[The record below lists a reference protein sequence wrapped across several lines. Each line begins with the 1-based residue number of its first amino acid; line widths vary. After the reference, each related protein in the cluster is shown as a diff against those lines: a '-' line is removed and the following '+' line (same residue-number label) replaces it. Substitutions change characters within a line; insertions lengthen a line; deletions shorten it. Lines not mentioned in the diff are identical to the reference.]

1 MKKSILISL
10 LSLTCFS
17 LLAVACS
24 EPSSP
29 KDSVSG
35 ETHVVEFK
43 SGTGFTY
50 QKTESGNKL
59 TIDKGESISFSLDIG
74 AFYTGTPIVLANG
87 TAVASSE
94 GVYTLT
100 VQEDTTITVEGIQ
113 KDVSNMLGTG
123 AFDDAF
129 VISRPI
135 DLVYIAEQVN
145 AGNETYA
152 AAAYVLGGD
161 IDCKG
166 ETLNVIGD
174 MRTENAFFSGCV
186 SCYTDPSTNEATRY
200 TISNFKINASGAG
213 YVGLFGCVQ
222 ADLTTDGSGMFYGIR
237 IENFEITAS
246 VKNMKT
252 DPVLYCGGL
261 IGYGMGATM
270 YLCDAVNGEIN
281 VLADE
286 NYFSFAGGLIGC
298 QQASYQQNLGQV
310 FSSEIA
316 YSTVDVDVNAIQGSV
331 LYAGGI
337 VGYAFTDSVVAPSF
351 IHNAYATGNV
361 SGAARAGGIA
371 GGLGQYTSVSNCYTT
386 GDVYAN
392 CTQSSALVTDK
403 EYCYAFAGGLVGF
416 AENDTSINDGF
427 SAGSAVATAREGK
440 AYAQA
445 NADVGGGYAAGKT
458 SVNSQQY
465 AAENCLGEITAT
477 TANTQAQTTLGWRE
491 HDWTFTDN
499 AFPTINYAPAE
510 GTVATV
516 VTVKYVTGD
525 KNVTIKVNGETQ
537 KQITYQDSYAPL
549 VDAFNSG
556 DLGIYLAADG
566 NGYRSFGYFF
576 DEACTKPVP
585 YSYLTTSDKT
595 LYVGFADHTKI
606 IGNYELLTPSG
617 KVALELTADG
627 FALYQDGALPQKARY
642 QFDGEELLLESV
654 KFTKY
659 YNGAIDSELSVNGD
673 ERFDMNRYQYANFSA
688 TLQNGALQ
696 LFDGVYFTKSAPLT
710 AYKSGALPLLVG
722 DYYVQKGSDVTYYT
736 FRADG
741 TATGVYNDIPTEYT
755 YTLSNAQITLKVGS
769 TTETLAQSELNSYDV
784 FKGTWSK
791 RASVGKTYVFD
802 GMGGWTSYYGKTAT
816 ASGTYAAGEQDDTA
830 WTGFYS
836 LRTSGTYTLNGD
848 SKITLSSG
856 ETVTFTT
863 DGFLSVSKNGVNE
876 TYYPENSHVG
886 KWNAENGSVSLS
898 LQGLKENGEGNATL
912 TFAGGYVHELI
923 YEPSEDGEYVCLY
936 QLQTADD
943 VTYKVVF
950 GYFRYEKTG
959 NVLSL
964 TVYNP
969 YDLET
974 ETGYTAHVL
983 QVVDEY
989 EGEWVSADELFQKLT
1004 FNGAGN
1010 YYDAF
1015 TASGKLTIG
1024 GETVDYKLNGNT
1036 LQGTFLYHDVEYTVL
1051 LDENTQQVK
1060 ILSGAN
1066 EITLER
1072 KDELSALS
1080 LIAFDKKT
1088 FTAGKKYAFD
1098 GYGNLAKGGKMTV
1111 DGTTYVYKKALNGYT
1126 LYEGETAIGAI
1137 ALSQDG
1143 SHYQLTL
1150 HGNATALYTENALMG
1165 DWAISGAFALLQIG
1179 ASDLNG
1185 NVLVRYENA
1194 ISSMRMLDP
1203 SVYTF
1208 SCEIESMPRTFYVFL
1223 LGEQGKT
1230 HGLAL
1235 SEYDS
1240 LAYRNYQICSRADAY
1255 FGTWTQENGNFALS
1269 FDGVHFD
1276 KNNRYANGT
1285 AHLMYKGKTT
1295 VYSYTVNP
1303 SGKVVLW
1310 SQELLLGSTV
1320 QYTLVPCELT
1330 DAGAY
1335 LNADKTQAF
1344 KRVQIDSLFEVV
1356 AKDATGASYVFNG
1369 GNVGETLGEVTSG
1382 EKTYTYKIT
1391 AYDSAQ
1397 SKATLELTD
1406 KQTNEV
1412 YTATLD
1418 YSNPNAQKITLV
1430 KQTDE
1435 QA

>member
-10 LSLTCFS
+10 LSLSCLS
-17 LLAVACS
+17 LLAVACGEVSSS
-24 EPSSP
+24 E
-29 KDSVSG
+29 SG
-35 ETHVVEFK
+35 ETGNTHVVEFT

-50 QKTESGNKL
+50 QKTGSGNKV
-59 TIDKGESISFSLDIG
+59 TVNSGESLSFSLDIG

-87 TAVASSE
+87 VAVASSE

-100 VQEDTTITVEGIQ
+100 VNADTTITVDGIQ
-113 KDVSNMLGTG
+113 RDVSNMLGTG

-135 DLVYIAEQVN
+135 DLLYIAEQVN

-152 AAAYVLGGD
+152 AAAYVLGND

-200 TISNFKINASGAG
+200 TVSNFKINAGNTG

-222 ADLTTDGSGMFYGIR
+222 ADLTTDGSGLFYGIR
-237 IENFEITAS
+237 IEDFEITAS
-246 VKNMKT
+246 VKNVKA

-281 VLADE
+281 VIADE

-298 QQASYQQNLGQV
+298 QQASYQQNFGQV
-310 FSSEIA
+310 FASEIA

-351 IHNAYATGNV
+351 IHNAYASGNV

-371 GGLGQYTSVSNCYTT
+371 GGLGQYASVSNCYTT
-386 GDVYAN
+386 GDIYAN
-392 CTQSSALVTDK
+392 CTQSSELVTDE

-427 SAGSAVATAREGK
+427 SAGSVVATAREGK
-440 AYAQA
+440 AYAKA
-445 NADVGGGYAAGKT
+445 NADVGGGYEAGKT
-458 SVNSQQY
+458 SVNSQRY
-465 AAENCLGEITAT
+465 ALENCLGQITAE
-477 TANTQAQTTLGWRE
+477 TASTQAQSVLGWRD
-491 HDWTFTDN
+491 HDWNFTEN
-499 AFPTINYAPAE
+499 AFPTINYTPAD

-516 VTVKYVTGD
+516 VTVKYVTSD
-525 KNVTIKVNGETQ
+525 KDVIIKVNGETQ
-537 KQITYQDSYAPL
+537 KTITYEDSYAPL
-549 VDAFNSG
+549 VDAFNNG

-585 YSYLTTSDKT
+585 YCYLTTSDKT
-595 LYVGFADHTKI
+595 LYVGFADCTEI
-606 IGNYELLTPSG
+606 TGNYELLTQNG
-617 KVALELTADG
+617 KLSLELTAEG
-627 FALYQDGALPQKARY
+627 EAVYQDGTISQKARY
-642 QFDGEELLLESV
+642 QFDGKELLLESV
-654 KFTKY
+654 KFAKF
-659 YNGAIDSELSVNGD
+659 YNGAIDPDLSINGD
-673 ERFDMNRYQYANFSA
+673 EDFDMNRYQYVNFSA
-688 TLQNGALQ
+688 TLQNGVLH
-696 LFDGVYFTKSAPLT
+696 LFDGVYFTQAAPLK
-710 AYKSGALPLLVG
+710 AYKAGVLKLLAG
-722 DYYVQKGSDVTYYT
+722 EYYVKDGNEITYYT

-755 YTLSNAQITLKVGS
+755 YAISGLQITLTVGS
-769 TTETLAQSELNSYDV
+769 TTETLQQSALNAYDA
-784 FKGTWSK
+784 FKGAWSK
-791 RASVGKTYVFD
+791 NASVGKIYAFD

-816 ASGTYAAGEQDDTA
+816 ASGTYTVDDET
-830 WTGFYS
+830 
-836 LRTSGTYTLNGD
+836 
-848 SKITLSSG
+848 KITLSSG
-856 ETVTFTT
+856 ETGSFNS
-863 DGFLSVSKNGVNE
+863 DGFLTVYKNGAKE
-876 TYYPENSHVG
+876 TYYPENSHAG
-886 KWNAENGSVSLS
+886 KWNAANGSVSLS
-898 LQGLKENGEGNATL
+898 LQGLRENGAGNATL
-912 TFAGGYVHELI
+912 TFVGGYIHELI
-923 YEPSEDGEYVCLY
+923 YEPSENGEYLCLY
-936 QLQTADD
+936 QLQTADGI
-943 VTYKVVF
+943 TYKVVF
-950 GYFRYEKTG
+950 GYFCYDKTG

-969 YDLET
+969 YDMET
-974 ETGYTAHVL
+974 ETGYTTHVL

-1015 TASGKLTIG
+1015 ATSGKLTIG
-1024 GETVDYKLNGNT
+1024 GETVDYRLSDNT
-1036 LQGTFLYHDVEYTVL
+1036 LQGTFLYHGVEYTVL
-1051 LDENTQQVK
+1051 LDEETQQVK
-1060 ILSGAN
+1060 IVSGAN

-1072 KDELSALS
+1072 KDGLSELSLV
-1080 LIAFDKKT
+1080 AFDEKT
-1088 FTAGKKYAFD
+1088 FATGETYAFD

-1111 DGTTYVYKKALNGYT
+1111 GETTYVYKKALLGYT
-1126 LYEGETAIGAI
+1126 VYEDETEVGEIK
-1137 ALSQDG
+1137 LSQDG
-1143 SHYQLTL
+1143 THYELIL
-1150 HGNATALYTENALMG
+1150 GGNTTKLYIQNELMG
-1165 DWAISGAFALLQIG
+1165 DWAISGAFAFLQIG
-1179 ASDLNG
+1179 ATDLSG
-1185 NVLVRYENA
+1185 NVLVRYENVT
-1194 ISSMRMLDP
+1194 SKMRILDP

-1208 SCEIESMPRTFYVFL
+1208 SCEIDNMPRTYYVFL

-1240 LAYRNYQICSRADAY
+1240 LAYRNYQICSRADGY
-1255 FGTWTQENGNFALS
+1255 FGTWTQENGSFSLA
-1269 FDGVHFD
+1269 FDGVNFD
-1276 KNNRYANGT
+1276 ENNRYANGT
-1285 AHLMYKGKTT
+1285 AYLMYKGKTT

-1303 SGKVVLW
+1303 NGKIILW
-1310 SQELLLGSTV
+1310 SQELLLGATV

-1344 KRVQIDSLFEVV
+1344 KRVQIDALFEVV
-1356 AKDATGASYVFNG
+1356 AMDAAGASYVFNG

-1391 AYDSAQ
+1391 AYDSVK

-1406 KQTNEV
+1406 TQTNEV

-1418 YSNPNAQKITLV
+1418 YTNPDAQKITLV